1 MTNTPRPL
9 PAGFTVHPTVHETA
23 HEFSGPQWVG
33 RYPGSRLTRDL
44 DPVFRLAVENF
55 LAALTSAGA
64 IVQVSST
71 LRPKQRAYLMHWAHQ
86 VFRNGLAPAKVPA
99 LAGVPIQWVHPTL
112 AASIAAAAAMVDGFG
127 IGHLCA
133 EVAPALDTLH
143 ATGEAIDMTI
153 EWGGTLSIKKH
164 NGEHVA
170 IASQPRCGMNPQ
182 LHEVGLSYGVV
193 KYAGGAKDKPHWS
206 INGH

>member
-23 HEFSGPQWVG
+23 REFSGPQWVG

-44 DPVFRLAVENF
+44 DPVFCLAVENF